1 MIRRPPRSTRTDT
14 LFPDTTLF
22 RSWTSAAGLRWPEV
36 DFRAKTI
43 TVPADR
49 MKGKVEHT
57 LPLVPE
63 MLAMLRA
70 RRDQARSKECV
81 FPGRPKDEKGTM
93 APIGRLSKRF
103 LDKIKGAD
111 EQTITWSPH
120 DLRRTALTILE
131 AMDVSAYA
139 LKRIAAHSQ
148 QSDVTAGY
156 LRSEEHTSELQS
168 LMRISYAVFCLKKK
182 NTNY

>member
-14 LFPDTTLF
+14 LFPYTTLF
-22 RSWTSAAGLRWPEV
+22 RSLLLCTGLRWTSAAGLRWPEV

-57 LPLVPE
+57 LPLGPE

-70 RRDQARSKECV
+70 RRDQARSKEFV
-81 FPGRPKDEKGTM
+81 FPGLPKDEKGTM

-111 EQTITWSPH
+111 EQTI
-120 DLRRTALTILE
+120 
-131 AMDVSAYA
+131 
-139 LKRIAAHSQ
+139 
-148 QSDVTAGY
+148 
-156 LRSEEHTSELQS
+156 RSEEHTSELQT
-168 LMRISYAVFCLKKK
+168 LMH
-182 NTNY
+182 